1 MGANADL
8 YRRGVVEAWNDR
20 DAERFLEVC
29 HPEIEFRSRLTE
41 VEGGVYRGHEGM
53 RSYFAD
59 LEETFGEIRMEVEAI
74 EERGDWVVATLAQRG
89 TGRASG
95 AEVEWKV
102 CQAARIEDGLVIE
115 TVSER
120 TEQQALAAAGLE

>member
-1 MGANADL
+1 MGANAEL
-8 YRRGVVEAWNDR
+8 YRRGVEVWNER
-20 DAERFLEVC
+20 DAERFVELC

-41 VEGGVYRGHEGM
+41 VEGGAYRGHEGV

-74 EERGDWVVATLAQRG
+74 EEHGDWVVGTLRLIG
-89 TGRASG
+89 TGKASG
-95 AEVEWKV
+95 ADIEWEVW
-102 CQAARIEDGLVIE
+102 QAARVQDGLFVE